1 MPCFAN
7 SLIFW
12 NQNTKGKLIRTSHFM
27 KEDLKVYNDALQLV
41 GNTPL
46 IKLNRITKDLTG
58 DFYAKVE
65 AFNPGHSTKDRIA
78 LYIIEEAER
87 KGILKPGDT
96 IIETTSGNTGFSIA
110 MVSVIKG
117 YECILAVS
125 SKSSA
130 DKIDMLKSLGAKV
143 YVCPAHV
150 SADDPRSYYEVAKR
164 LHQEIKGSVYI
175 NQYFNELNIDAHY
188 NTTGP
193 EIWKQTEGEI
203 THLVACSGTGGTIS
217 GTARFLKEQNPDI
230 QIIGIDAYGSVL
242 KKYHETRE
250 FDENEIYPY
259 RIEGLGKNLIPTA
272 TDFDV
277 IDRFVKVSDEE
288 SAHTARMISKTEGL
302 FVGYTSGAAF
312 QGVKQ
317 LAEEEIFDAN
327 SKVVIIFP
335 DHGSRYMSKI
345 YSDDWMQEQ
354 GFSDSENLVDAEKI
368 QYIK

>member
-1 MPCFAN
+1 
-7 SLIFW
+7 
-12 NQNTKGKLIRTSHFM
+12 M
-27 KEDLKVYNDALQLV
+27 KEELKISNNVLDLIGK
-41 GNTPL
+41 TPL
-46 IKLNRITKDLTG
+46 IRLNTITKNFKG
-58 DFYAKVE
+58 DFLAKVE

-125 SKSSA
+125 SKSSK
-130 DKIDMLKSLGAKV
+130 DKINMLKTMGAKV

-150 SADDPRSYYEVAKR
+150 SADDPRSYYQVAKK
-164 LHQEIKGSVYI
+164 LHDEIKGSVYI

-188 NTTGP
+188 KTTGP
-193 EIWKQTEGEI
+193 EIWEQTNGEI

-217 GTARFLKEQNPDI
+217 GTARFLKEKNPAI
-230 QIIGIDAYGSVL
+230 KVIGIDAYGSVL

-250 FDENEIYPY
+250 FDADEIYPY

-272 TDFDV
+272 TDFET
-277 IDRFVKVSDEE
+277 IDTFIKVTDEG
-288 SAHTARMISKTEGL
+288 SAHTARELARKEGL
-302 FVGYTSGAAF
+302 FVGYTSGAALE
-312 QGVKQ
+312 GVKI
-317 LAEEEIFDAN
+317 LEEEGAFDEN

-335 DHGSRYMSKI
+335 DHGSRYMSKVF
-345 YSDDWMQEQ
+345 SDDWMREQ
-354 GFSDSENLVDAEKI
+354 GFFDSQNVEAKEHIEYVK
-368 QYIK
+368 